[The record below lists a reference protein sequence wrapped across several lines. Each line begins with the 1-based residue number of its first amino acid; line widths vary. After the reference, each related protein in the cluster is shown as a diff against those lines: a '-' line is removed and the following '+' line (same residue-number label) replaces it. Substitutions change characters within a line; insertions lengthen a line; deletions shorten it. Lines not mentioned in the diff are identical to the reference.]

1 MYILAKS
8 RSNIINSAHVE
19 NIFIG
24 SDGKSI
30 KVNMVSR
37 SGCETAKYETRGQA
51 EFALG
56 MLFSAMAGNERVF
69 EFPEEVTETQLRGSG
84 SFKTKKNRHGGS

>member
-1 MYILAKS
+1 MVVLAKS
-8 RSNIINSAHVE
+8 QSNIINCDHVE

-30 KVNMVSR
+30 KANMESR
-37 SGCETAKYETRGQA
+37 SGCELAKYDTREQT

-56 MLFSAMAGNERVF
+56 MLFAAMAAGEISF
-69 EFPEEVTETQLRGSG
+69 EFPKVLSEERIRGSG
-84 SFKTKKNRHGGS
+84 EYKTKKNRHGGS